1 MKLSHLVL
9 FIVLFLA
16 GCACCAPSVHAE
28 IFRWQD
34 PNTGLQT
41 NYPDTWGRI
50 HNQKPDDLLTVTAP
64 SPTDHATCRLRVRD
78 DNRFA
83 ITPVSHA
90 GAIQKTEFL
99 GKFWNRYLNEYDDVT
114 LHGIREDGALGRGYA
129 SYIEAS
135 YTPTIGPKATKR
147 ALIGATL
154 YYNKVYIYECSS
166 TESTFHRW
174 SPAFTQI
181 LKSIT
186 FPKILHGHPNGEYR
200 WFTGDDTTLIKHTGP
215 HPADLY
221 AQ

>member
-1 MKLSHLVL
+1 MKHLSVL
-9 FIVLFLA
+9 LLLIFCL
-16 GCACCAPSVHAE
+16 PSTAHAE

-34 PNTGLQT
+34 PDTGLQT

-64 SPTDHATCRLRVRD
+64 SATDHATCRLRVRD

-135 YTPTIGPKATKR
+135 YTPAFSGQVCCICGIGC
-147 ALIGATL
+147 IGAQSEGL
-154 YYNKVYIYECSS
+154 RI
-166 TESTFHRW
+166 
-174 SPAFTQI
+174 SPTQ
-181 LKSIT
+181 L
-186 FPKILHGHPNGEYR
+186 R
-200 WFTGDDTTLIKHTGP
+200 
-215 HPADLY
+215 
-221 AQ
+221 